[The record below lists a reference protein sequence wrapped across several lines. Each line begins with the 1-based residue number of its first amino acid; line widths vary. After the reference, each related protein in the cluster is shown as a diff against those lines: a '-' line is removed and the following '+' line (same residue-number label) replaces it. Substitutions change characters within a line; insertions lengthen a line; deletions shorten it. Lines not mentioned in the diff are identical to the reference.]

1 MKRLLNDLKDV
12 VEKSA
17 DATQKRLAEL
27 ERSTDRQIRA
37 IGSRI
42 EQLTEGIGGEFQN
55 LEESFQR
62 IEMQIRTSAGDGRR
76 QPEGSPPAHSEARE
90 VSIIPL

>member
-1 MKRLLNDLKDV
+1 MKRVLNDLKDV

-37 IGSRI
+37 IGNRI

-55 LEESFQR
+55 LEESFQH
-62 IEMQIRTSAGDGRR
+62 IEMQIRTPAGDGRR
-76 QPEGSPPAHSEARE
+76 QPEGSPPAHEARE